1 MANIFNIYSGKIQL
15 SRICEPSRAD
25 DMAKCDALGTTNFSS
40 SVTKNGAAVVGRWS
54 DDNGYNDT
62 LIVVKVDG

>member
-1 MANIFNIYSGKIQL
+1 
-15 SRICEPSRAD
+15 
-25 DMAKCDALGTTNFSS
+25 MAKCDALGTTNFSS